1 MPTTSSSAARSSVQV
16 SNPTT
21 TAPESEA
28 PSAESAARE
37 SNAGLVRHFDG
48 SSSRYYWHNGV
59 TGESTWEDDW
69 EDDAG
74 ATGEHG
80 GHRARYTQQETDEG
94 RVYFVP
100 ESGEGKTVWSLPQG
114 AELVD

>member
-1 MPTTSSSAARSSVQV
+1 M
-16 SNPTT
+16 
-21 TAPESEA
+21 
-28 PSAESAARE
+28 
-37 SNAGLVRHFDG
+37 VRHFDG

-59 TGESTWEDDW
+59 TGESTWEDDPSSSHL
-69 EDDAG
+69 G
-74 ATGEHG
+74 AAEEHG

-100 ESGEGKTVWSLPQG
+100 ESGEGKTVWYLPEG